1 MALAKP
7 ELVEFIYQLVFKA
20 QGKKQLK
27 AMDLQKAVLKEHP
40 DQNKND
46 VKFAIKELI
55 DTGRRQN
62 SWRLELAGLLA
73 SASIRG
79 VPTEVTDLTEASA
92 LGERAL
98 ALACAHGDRPS
109 ESRALWIQIHDNDLA
124 PSFCQRRAEVGDRGG
139 LTDSA
144 FLVGDHNHPRH
155 AREYR

>member
-55 DTGRRQN
+55 DSGRCVYTYFGG
-62 SWRLELAGLLA
+62 SFVELPHEEGAA
-73 SASIRG
+73 KKI
-79 VPTEVTDLTEASA
+79 
-92 LGERAL
+92 
-98 ALACAHGDRPS
+98 
-109 ESRALWIQIHDNDLA
+109 
-124 PSFCQRRAEVGDRGG
+124 
-139 LTDSA
+139 
-144 FLVGDHNHPRH
+144 
-155 AREYR
+155 